1 MQTGTSKDFDNL
13 CGVDPL
19 VKIFS
24 DLIAFDT
31 RADGSSK
38 TVPSSVGQL
47 RFGAYLSS
55 TISEL
60 GYDSKQDEHG
70 VITVKIP
77 ASDGCEKAKSLCLLA
92 HMDTAPDCSGA
103 DVKPRLV
110 RKYSGEGIRLDNGLT
125 ITSSFCPELS
135 SHIGEDIIVTDG
147 TTLLGAD
154 DKAGIACLLLLLRN
168 LKTDSSLKH
177 GPLKIIFSV
186 DEEIGLSTRY
196 LDVKDIACDYGITV
210 DGTELGELDV
220 ATFNAYGAILNF
232 HGTAVHTAVAYKNLV
247 NAITLATEFISMLP
261 RDEKPENTRGEEG
274 FYHVHGI
281 EGEVERAKLKMIIR
295 DFTDEGMKK
304 RLDFVKSAVEFLNNK
319 YGQGRVEL
327 DLKFQYSNMEEVLKQ
342 NQEILDICTKAF
354 KDAGVKVVLNR
365 VRGGTDG
372 SNLSSQGLPTPN
384 IFTGGLNCHGP
395 YECLPVD
402 AFNSSYR
409 VVEALVKRMSKTRNT
424 KSKK

>member
-103 DVKPRLV
+103 GVKPRLV
-110 RKYSGEGIRLDNGLT
+110 RKYSGEGIKLDNGLT

-319 YGQGRVEL
+319 YGQGRVDL

>member
-1 MQTGTSKDFDNL
+1 MQTGNLKDFDNL

-24 DLIAFDT
+24 DLISFDT
-31 RADGSSK
+31 KADGSSK

-55 TISEL
+55 AISEL
-60 GYDSKQDEHG
+60 GYESKQDEHG
-70 VITVKIP
+70 VVTVKVP
-77 ASDGCEKAKSLCLLA
+77 ASEGCEKAKSLCLLA

-103 DVKPRLV
+103 NVKPRLV
-110 RKYSGEGIRLDNGLT
+110 RKYSGDGIKLDNGLT
-125 ITSSFCPELS
+125 ITQSFCPELS

-186 DEEIGLSTRY
+186 DEEIGLSTTY
-196 LDVKDIACDYGITV
+196 LDVKNIDCDYGITV

-220 ATFNAYGAILNF
+220 ATFNAYGAIVKF
-232 HGTAVHTAVAYKNLV
+232 HGTSVHTAVAYKNLV
-247 NAITLATEFISMLP
+247 NAITLATEFIGMLP
-261 RDEKPENTRGEEG
+261 RDEKPENTRDKEG
-274 FYHVHGI
+274 FYHVHGF
-281 EGEVERAKLKMIIR
+281 EGEVESSRIKMIIR
-295 DFTDEGMKK
+295 DFTDDGMKK
-304 RLDFVKSAVEFLNNK
+304 RLDFVKSAVDFLNNK

-327 DLKFQYSNMEEVLKQ
+327 ALQFQYANMEAVLKQ
-342 NQEILDICTKAF
+342 NQEILDICTKAY
-354 KDAGVKVVLNR
+354 KDAGVKVVLKS

-372 SNLSSQGLPTPN
+372 SNLSNQGLPTPN

-402 AFNSSYR
+402 SFNSSYK
-409 VVEALVKRMSKTRNT
+409 VVEALVKRMSKT
-424 KSKK
+424 KSSKAKK

>member
-1 MQTGTSKDFDNL
+1 MQTGNSKDFDNL

-60 GYDSKQDEHG
+60 GYDSNQDEHG

-110 RKYSGEGIRLDNGLT
+110 RKYSGEGIKLDNGLT

-210 DGTELGELDV
+210 DGTDLGELDV

>member
-110 RKYSGEGIRLDNGLT
+110 RKYSGEGIKLDNGLT

-247 NAITLATEFISMLP
+247 NAISLATEFISMLP

-319 YGQGRVEL
+319 YGQARVEL

>member
-110 RKYSGEGIRLDNGLT
+110 RKYSGEGIKLDNGLT

-409 VVEALVKRMSKTRNT
+409 VVEALVKRLSKTRNT

>member
-1 MQTGTSKDFDNL
+1 MQTGTSKEFDNL

-110 RKYSGEGIRLDNGLT
+110 RKYSGEGIKLDNGLT

>member
-1 MQTGTSKDFDNL
+1 MQTGNSKDFDNL

-55 TISEL
+55 AISEL

-70 VITVKIP
+70 VVTVKIP
-77 ASDGCEKAKSLCLLA
+77 ASEGCEKAKSLCLLA
-92 HMDTAPDCSGA
+92 HMDTAPDCSGS

-110 RKYSGEGIRLDNGLT
+110 RKYSGEGIKLDNGLA
-125 ITSSFCPELS
+125 ITHTFCPELA

-196 LDVKDIACDYGITV
+196 LDIKDIACDYGITV

-220 ATFNAYGAILNF
+220 ATFNAYGAILKF
-232 HGTAVHTAVAYKNLV
+232 HGTSVHTAVAYKNLV

-274 FYHVHGI
+274 FYHVHGF
-281 EGEVERAKLKMIIR
+281 EGEVESAKLKMIIR
-295 DFTDEGMKK
+295 DFTEDGMKK
-304 RLDFVKSAVEFLNNK
+304 RLNFVKSAVDFLNNK

-327 DLKFQYSNMEEVLKQ
+327 DLKFQYSNMEAVLKQ
-342 NQEILDICTKAF
+342 NQELLDICTKAF
-354 KDAGVKVVLNR
+354 RDAGVKVVLNR

-372 SNLSSQGLPTPN
+372 SNLSNQGLPTPN

-409 VVEALVKRMSKTRNT
+409 VVEALVKRMSKTRIT

>member
-1 MQTGTSKDFDNL
+1 MQTGASKDFDNL

-110 RKYSGEGIRLDNGLT
+110 RKYSGEGIKLDNGLT

-319 YGQGRVEL
+319 YGQGRVDL

>member
-281 EGEVERAKLKMIIR
+281 EGEVECAKLKMIIR

>member
-110 RKYSGEGIRLDNGLT
+110 RKYSGEGIKLDNGLR

>member
-31 RADGSSK
+31 RSDGSSK

-110 RKYSGEGIRLDNGLT
+110 RKYSGEGIKLDNGLT

-247 NAITLATEFISMLP
+247 NAITLSTEFISMLP

>member
-77 ASDGCEKAKSLCLLA
+77 ASDGCEKAKSLCLLS

-110 RKYSGEGIRLDNGLT
+110 RKYSGEGIKLDNGLT

-319 YGQGRVEL
+319 YGQGRVDL

>member
-110 RKYSGEGIRLDNGLT
+110 RKYSGEGIKLDNGLT

-186 DEEIGLSTRY
+186 DEEIGLSSRY

-354 KDAGVKVVLNR
+354 KDAGVKVILNR

-402 AFNSSYR
+402 SFNSSYR

>member
-55 TISEL
+55 AISEL

-70 VITVKIP
+70 VVTVKVP
-77 ASDGCEKAKSLCLLA
+77 ASEGCEKAKSLCLLA

-103 DVKPRLV
+103 DIKPRLV
-110 RKYSGEGIRLDNGLT
+110 RKYSGDGIKLDNGLA
-125 ITSSFCPELS
+125 ITPSFCPELA

-147 TTLLGAD
+147 NTLLGAD

-196 LDVKDIACDYGITV
+196 LDIKDIACDYGITV

-220 ATFNAYGAILNF
+220 ATFNAYGSILNF
-232 HGTAVHTAVAYKNLV
+232 HGTSVHTAVAYKNLV
-247 NAITLATEFISMLP
+247 NAITLANEFISMLP
-261 RDEKPENTRGEEG
+261 RDEKPENTRGDEG

-281 EGEVERAKLKMIIR
+281 EGEVESAKLKMIIR
-295 DFTDEGMKK
+295 DFTEEGMKK
-304 RLDFVKSAVEFLNNK
+304 RLDFVKSAVDFLNNK
-319 YGQGRVEL
+319 YGQGRVDLEL
-327 DLKFQYSNMEEVLKQ
+327 QFQYSNMESVLKQ

-372 SNLSSQGLPTPN
+372 SNLSNQGLPTPN

-402 AFNSSYR
+402 SFNSSYR
-409 VVEALVKRMSKTRNT
+409 VVEALVKRMSKTKNT

>member
-77 ASDGCEKAKSLCLLA
+77 ASEGCEKAKSLCLLA

-110 RKYSGEGIRLDNGLT
+110 RKYSGEGIKLDNGLT

-281 EGEVERAKLKMIIR
+281 EGEVERAKLK
-295 DFTDEGMKK
+295 
-304 RLDFVKSAVEFLNNK
+304 
-319 YGQGRVEL
+319 
-327 DLKFQYSNMEEVLKQ
+327 
-342 NQEILDICTKAF
+342 ICLRF
-354 KDAGVKVVLNR
+354 
-365 VRGGTDG
+365 
-372 SNLSSQGLPTPN
+372 
-384 IFTGGLNCHGP
+384 
-395 YECLPVD
+395 
-402 AFNSSYR
+402 
-409 VVEALVKRMSKTRNT
+409 
-424 KSKK
+424 

>member
-1 MQTGTSKDFDNL
+1 M
-13 CGVDPL
+13 
-19 VKIFS
+19 
-24 DLIAFDT
+24 
-31 RADGSSK
+31 
-38 TVPSSVGQL
+38 
-47 RFGAYLSS
+47 
-55 TISEL
+55 
-60 GYDSKQDEHG
+60 
-70 VITVKIP
+70 ITVKIP

-110 RKYSGEGIRLDNGLT
+110 RKYSGEGIKLDNGLT

-319 YGQGRVEL
+319 YGQGRVDL

>member
-110 RKYSGEGIRLDNGLT
+110 RKYSGEGIKLDNGLT

-319 YGQGRVEL
+319 YGQGRVDL